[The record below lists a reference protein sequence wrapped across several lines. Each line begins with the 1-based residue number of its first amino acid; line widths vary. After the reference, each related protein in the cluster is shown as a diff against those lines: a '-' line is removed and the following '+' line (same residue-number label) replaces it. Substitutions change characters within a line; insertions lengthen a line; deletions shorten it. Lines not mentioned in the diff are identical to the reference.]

1 MKIDP
6 PGLKF
11 WLIIVVEDPKGGP
24 WSHFSALSGQ
34 APDRNERSKVT
45 ICMPLFER
53 HYLDNPRSQTR
64 EICAILFGTE
74 QAKWWT
80 QKCGHPPSSRDAVEP
95 LLNIFVF
102 RVSFFPRSFL
112 VGTSH
117 REKHTT
123 VFGDRPRST
132 SCQRARRFTQPFS
145 QEVPR
150 YALKSSHF
158 AIVPYVC
165 GHFSKTR
172 ANFKNSSDGIVEK
185 PLRKLQVKFQAN
197 PFTLLRSFRI
207 LLNPNLTF
215 SSIAAIWSHFS
226 PLLRGK
232 REEII
237 IVIYSGKYWES
248 NHVKIIALFP
258 WIRKWEIK

>member
-11 WLIIVVEDPKGGP
+11 WLIIVVEDPKEGP

-34 APDRNERSKVT
+34 APDRNEGSKVT

-53 HYLDNPRSQTR
+53 HYLDNPWSQTR
-64 EICAILFGTE
+64 EICTILFVTE
-74 QAKWWT
+74 QAKWWI
-80 QKCGHPPSSRDAVEP
+80 QKNAHPPSSRDAVEP
-95 LLNIFVF
+95 FLKIFVF
-102 RVSFFPRSFL
+102 RVSFFPCSFL

-123 VFGDRPRST
+123 VFGDRPRAT
-132 SCQRARRFTQPFS
+132 SCQRAWRFTQPFS

-150 YALKSSHF
+150 YALKSPYF
-158 AIVPYVC
+158 GIVPYVR

-172 ANFKNSSDGIVEK
+172 ANFKNPSVRIVENS
-185 PLRKLQVKFQAN
+185 LRKLQVNFQAN
-197 PFTLLRSFRI
+197 PSTPLRSFRI

-215 SSIAAIWSHFS
+215 SSIAAILSALS
-226 PLLRGK
+226 PLSTWRF
-232 REEII
+232 
-237 IVIYSGKYWES
+237 
-248 NHVKIIALFP
+248 AD
-258 WIRKWEIK
+258 